1 MKSST
6 SLLNKKKQ
14 LLHILQQLL
23 QGESKMTSF
32 NENFTE
38 DLLEEAA
45 IEILQ
50 NLGYHYAFGP
60 DISLGG
66 DAQERKDYREV
77 ILESRVK
84 DALFKINRD
93 LPVEALE
100 DAYRQII
107 TFNSPMLEEN
117 NRHFHKLL
125 VEGIE
130 VSFKEK
136 GHIRTKRAFMV
147 DFNQD
152 QMKNND
158 FLVVNQFTVTE
169 NEERRPDLIIFING
183 IPLILIELKSASDE
197 NVGIESAYNQI
208 QTYKKDIPSLFNY
221 NAFCILSDGI
231 NAKAGT
237 ITSNEE
243 RFMNWRTV
251 DGIDIEPLSKPQY
264 EVLFNGMLSKER
276 LLDLIENF
284 ILFQESKEED
294 KDRNG
299 LKLGDKKSIIKIQAA
314 YHQYFAVKKAIEK
327 TKEATKEDGDRKIGV
342 IWHTQ
347 GSGKSYS
354 MVFYTAGLV
363 RELNNPTILVITDR
377 NDLDD
382 QLFSTFAKSQ
392 DMLRQTPKQ
401 ADVRKLTDSQKS
413 HQGGSNSAQINGLY
427 DLLNDRESGGIIFTT
442 IQKFKPEDGEM
453 PMLTDRKNVI
463 IIADEAHRSQY
474 GLEAKTNIKTGE
486 VKYGYAKYLRD
497 ALPNASFIGFTG
509 TPIDLEDRSTTAVFG
524 HCIDTYDMTR
534 AVEDDA
540 TVRIYYE
547 NRIIKLDADHEEL
560 IKIDDE
566 FEEITEGQEDNE
578 RNKNKTKWSRLEA
591 VIGSPNRIKKLAE
604 DIINHYE
611 EKSKTIDGKAMVVC
625 MSRRICADLY
635 DAIVAIR
642 PHWHSEDINQGKVK
656 VVMTGSAA
664 DNEKIQQ
671 HVGGKQR
678 RDTLAKRM
686 KDNSDELKI
695 VLVRDMWLTG
705 FDVPSMHTMYI
716 DKPMKGHNL
725 MQAIARVNRVF
736 KEKSGGVV
744 VDYLGI
750 LESLKSALNQ
760 YTNSDRQNTGIDT
773 NVAIAIMLEKLEI
786 LKDMMHGF
794 DYSKYMG
801 KSQVERIRAIVGG
814 MDFVLGKPEKDQ
826 KEFKKTAIELAKSH
840 SLCAASDTGK
850 EKALE
855 VSYFKAVK
863 ASLAKLKE
871 KEKVALSKR
880 EVEARLH
887 QMLERSIISEDVIDV
902 FEVMGIKRPEVSILS
917 EDFLQEVRQMK
928 QKNLAVEMLKKLLEG
943 NIKAMERRNLVKSEK
958 FSEKLMKALNKYK
971 NQAITNAEVIEELIR
986 MAHEIKKMK
995 EQEANLGMNED
1006 EIAFYDALTA
1016 DEIVREFMED
1026 EILKK
1031 IAHELTLAIRNNI
1044 TIDWSIR
1051 KSAQATMR
1059 KIIKRLLRKYDYPPK
1074 QALQALKVVMRQ
1086 AEKMC
1091 GNVYEEETLYDL
1103 VAEEEGEY

>member
-1 MKSST
+1 M
-6 SLLNKKKQ
+6 SL
-14 LLHILQQLL
+14 
-23 QGESKMTSF
+23 T
-32 NENFTE
+32 ENFTE

-50 NLGYHYAFGP
+50 GLGYEYAFGP
-60 DISLGG
+60 DISHGG
-66 DAQERKDYREV
+66 DVEERKDYREV
-77 ILESRVK
+77 ILENRVK

-93 LPVEALE
+93 LPAEALE
-100 DAYRQII
+100 EAYRRVI

-117 NRHFHKLL
+117 NRSFHKLL

-136 GHIRTKRAFMV
+136 GHIRTKRAYLV
-147 DFNQD
+147 DFDNV
-152 QMKNND
+152 NNNE
-158 FLVVNQFTVTE
+158 FLVVNQFTIVE
-169 NEERRPDLIIFING
+169 NEERRPDLIVFVNG
-183 IPLILIELKSASDE
+183 VPLVLIELKSASDE

-208 QTYKKDIPSLFNY
+208 QTYKKDMPSLFNY

-264 EVLFNGMLSKER
+264 EVLFTGMLAKER
-276 LLDLIENF
+276 VLDIIENF
-284 ILFQESKEED
+284 ILFQESKED
-294 KDRNG
+294 DNDING
-299 LKLGDKKSIIKIQAA
+299 KKLGDKKSIIKILSA
-314 YHQYFAVKKAIEK
+314 YHQYFAVKKAVEK
-327 TKEATKEDGDRKIGV
+327 TKEAIRENGDRKIGV

-347 GSGKSYS
+347 GSGKSFS

-392 DMLRQTPKQ
+392 DILRQTPKQ
-401 ADVRKLTDSQKS
+401 ANIRKLTDQQKLMKA
-413 HQGGSNSAQINGLY
+413 GSNSVEVNGLY

-442 IQKFKPEDGEM
+442 IQKFKPENGEM
-453 PMLTDRKNVI
+453 PILTDRKNVI

-474 GLEAKTNIKTGE
+474 GLEASTDLKTGE

-509 TPIDLEDRSTTAVFG
+509 TPIDLEDKSTTAVFG

-534 AVEDDA
+534 AVEDES

-547 NRIIKLDADHEEL
+547 NRIIKLEADNDEL
-560 IKIDDE
+560 TKIDDE
-566 FEEITEGQEDNE
+566 FEEITEGQEELEKD
-578 RNKNKTKWSRLEA
+578 KNKAVWSRFES
-591 VIGSPNRIKKLAE
+591 VVGSPNRVRKLAE
-604 DIINHYE
+604 DIVNHYE
-611 EKSKTIDGKAMVVC
+611 EKSKSIDGKAMVVC

-635 DAIVAIR
+635 DEIIKIR
-642 PHWHSEDINQGKVK
+642 PDWHSDDVNKGKIK

-664 DNEKIQQ
+664 DTEKLQQ

-686 KDNSDELKI
+686 KDNNDELKI

-744 VDYLGI
+744 VDYIGI
-750 LESLKSALNQ
+750 LESLKDALNQ
-760 YTNSDRQNTGIDT
+760 YTSKDRDNTGIDT

-786 LKDMMHGF
+786 LKDMMHGY
-794 DYSKYMG
+794 DYTNYMG
-801 KSQVERIRAIVGG
+801 SSQVERIRAIVGG
-814 MDFVLGKPEKDQ
+814 MDFVLGKPEQDQ
-826 KEFKKTAIELAKSH
+826 KEFKKTAVELAKAH
-840 SLCAASDTGK
+840 SLCAASDIGRS
-850 EKALE
+850 KALE

-871 KEKVALSKR
+871 KDQVALSKR
-880 EVEARLH
+880 EIEARLH

-902 FEVMGIKRPEVSILS
+902 FEAMGIKRPEVSILS
-917 EDFLQEVRQMK
+917 EEFLNEVREMK

-958 FSEKLMKALNKYK
+958 FSEKLMKALNKYR
-971 NQAITNAEVIEELIR
+971 NQAITNAEVIEELIK

-995 EQEANLGMNED
+995 DDEAELGLSDD

-1016 DEIVREFMED
+1016 DEIVKEFMED
-1026 EILKK
+1026 ETLKL
-1031 IAHELTLAIRNNI
+1031 IAHELTVAIRKNI

-1059 KIIKRLLRKYDYPPK
+1059 KIIKRLLKKYDYPPDHAIK
-1074 QALQALKVVMRQ
+1074 AMQVVMRQ

-1091 GNVYEEETLYDL
+1091 GYVYEEEVWYGR
-1103 VAEEEGEY
+1103 VAEDDGEFSID